1 MVGRD
6 FCSWKGVVRLGSCVV
21 VEGKFIIFIYIRW
34 YLLVGGNKNL
44 VEIYLSDC
52 LVCSLSKLTDRV
64 PSADHPTAV
73 IDLSIK
79 REL

>member
-1 MVGRD
+1 MI
-6 FCSWKGVVRLGSCVV
+6 GVVRSCR
-21 VEGKFIIFIYIRW
+21 GKIHHFHIFVGIW
-34 YLLVGGNKNL
+34 LVGGNKNL